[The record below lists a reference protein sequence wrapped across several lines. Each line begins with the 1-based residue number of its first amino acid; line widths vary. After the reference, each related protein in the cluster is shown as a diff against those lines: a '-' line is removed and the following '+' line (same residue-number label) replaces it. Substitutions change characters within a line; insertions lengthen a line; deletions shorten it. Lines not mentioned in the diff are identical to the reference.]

1 MTRSEIELLIDD
13 FKKHYG
19 GTLEE
24 NRTSLKNLIKTL
36 AEIIEAV
43 GDAKVQIPSWKY
55 HAQTLVGK
63 IIFTSY
69 SILSLS
75 NGYEYG
81 FFKRTEKTQI
91 TDHTSMFVLTR
102 ALIENYVTFCY
113 IYNNSLSDEEKIF
126 RFKLWE
132 VSGLISRQTWGDTT
146 NEEVLKKKE
155 AERLLIEKI
164 LLEIQNIPEFQN
176 LDKRELSKLQKHG
189 LPRLYNWH
197 ELIEM
202 SELRKEMFAVI
213 YSYFSTYAHSE
224 YLSILQLSQAS
235 LNSQHPANIS
245 NVQLSLGIVRMIIS
259 MSIDF
264 YVTNFKS
271 AEIIFNTFPK
281 DIRNAVF
288 VWKSIGREEK
298 KGSIIS

>member
-1 MTRSEIELLIDD
+1 MTSSEIEKLFND

-24 NRTSLKNLIKTL
+24 DRASLKDLIKTL
-36 AEIIEAV
+36 SEIVEEV

-55 HAQTLVGK
+55 HTQTLVGK
-63 IIFTSY
+63 IIFTSH

-81 FFKRTEKTQI
+81 FYKRTEKTQI
-91 TDHTSMFVLTR
+91 TDYTSMYVLTR
-102 ALIENYVTFCY
+102 ALIENYVTLCY
-113 IYNNSLSDEEKIF
+113 IYNNSLCDEEKIF

-132 VSGLISRQTWGDTT
+132 VSGLISRQNWSDTT

-155 AERLLIEKI
+155 AEGILIEKI
-164 LLEIQNIPEFQN
+164 LLEIQSIPEYQT
-176 LDKRELSKLQKHG
+176 LDKGKLKKLHKHG
-189 LPRLYNWH
+189 LPRLFNWH

-202 SELRKEMFAVI
+202 SELRKDMFAEM

-235 LNSQHPANIS
+235 LNSKHPENIS

-271 AEIIFNTFPK
+271 AEIIFNTFPNEV
-281 DIRNAVF
+281 RNAVLI
-288 VWKSIGREEK
+288 WNRIGKKKIKSK
-298 KGSIIS
+298 